1 MRLTITLQP
10 LKGEK
15 APLPLQYNYPLQ
27 SFIYHHISLKLADFL
42 HNRGYSY
49 GKRRFKLF
57 TFSRINGRFQVQ
69 REKEKIVFTGPIH
82 FHISS
87 PVKEFI
93 EQFAED
99 LARVPEVSINSNSFV
114 ITSIEVH
121 FQPGISGSLI
131 IKMLSPVTVYS
142 TLSTADGRKKT
153 YYYSPFEDEFSR
165 LIQNNLIKKY
175 QAFYGNFPTATDF
188 EICPLGVTKSAEK
201 IIKYKPKDASY
212 TLIKGW
218 MGHYQL
224 QGNPEL
230 ISLAYDTGLGSKN
243 PQGFGMFEIMN

>member
-10 LKGEK
+10 LKNEK

-42 HNRGYSY
+42 HNQGYSY

-57 TFSRINGRFQVQ
+57 TFSRINGRFQIQ
-69 REKEKIVFTGPIH
+69 REKEEIVFTGPIH

-87 PVKEFI
+87 PVKDFI

-121 FQPGISGSLI
+121 FQPAISGSLI
-131 IKMLSPVTVYS
+131 IRMLSPVTVYS

-153 YYYSPFEDEFSR
+153 YYYSPFEDEFSQ
-165 LIQNNLIKKY
+165 LIRNNLIKKY
-175 QAFYGNFPTATDF
+175 QAFYDNSAPATDF
-188 EICPLGVTKSAEK
+188 EISPLGVTKNAEK

-224 QGNPEL
+224 QGSPEL
-230 ISLAYDTGLGSKN
+230 ISLAYDSGLGSKN